1 MLYFIQN
8 LGDNCSH
15 LLPAS
20 GVVVDA
26 KKGCDIVGDG
36 IPAEYYEGARLVR
49 DPPGHM
55 GFSANVLG

>member
-15 LLPAS
+15 LLPAIEA
-20 GVVVDA
+20 VVDA
-26 KKGCDIVGDG
+26 KEGCDIVGGG
-36 IPAEYYEGARLVR
+36 IPAEEYEGVKLVR

-55 GFSANVLG
+55 GFSAKVLE